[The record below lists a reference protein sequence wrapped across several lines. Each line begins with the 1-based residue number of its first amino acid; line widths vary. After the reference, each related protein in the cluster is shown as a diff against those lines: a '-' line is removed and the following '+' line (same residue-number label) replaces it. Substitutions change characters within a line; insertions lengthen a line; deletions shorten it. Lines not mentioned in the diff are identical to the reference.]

1 MALVTVQRS
10 PSPSNSTAESEEVV
24 SEDADEVDAAGKA
37 ASPPRQR
44 RTKTA
49 AKRLKKF
56 FHTVRFISKLRPFS
70 ESYFTVKGAALILP
84 QNEQE
89 SGYASKR
96 ITKNCDNEIQSHL
109 QSMFYLLRPQD
120 TIKIAVRLE
129 TTNPTGNPRYMAVV
143 SCVGRQDEE
152 ESVILGI
159 DCQEKATIGLVYP
172 IFSDTSIKLDGD
184 GGFIVSSD
192 GKLHVFKPVSV
203 QAMWSALQSL
213 NKIVKMARDNRHIPA
228 GLSHTWTG
236 YYESSSLRSSLTQIT
251 EWHTNEDVEF
261 FKSMPVFVE
270 TDDEESQFKKR
281 LNVELKNVMMRMDL
295 EEATCKEIRQELEE
309 AMGTDLSEY
318 KSYVDQEMMRIL
330 GQMDSPT
337 KIEDYLYLGSEWNAS
352 NMEELHNNGV
362 GHILNVSREIDNF
375 FPGCFVYQNI
385 REWDSEETDLMK
397 HWDKTFMFIKEARN
411 RNSKVLVH
419 CKMGISRSASTVM
432 AYLMK
437 EHRMSRQ
444 EAYDYV
450 KEKRSCIMPNS
461 AFWKQLETYEGILQA
476 KRKLEL
482 FKSKSQQDLLDASM
496 EEDDVGFNRH
506 HHHHL
511 FTETDMTRCHSM
523 PGGLDNSVFYH
534 PDYEPC
540 HMEPDMEAESRSA
553 DSAEDSLSDHPSPK
567 PEEEEASKKD
577 LAYYIGEEDDGHQS
591 EGMEEIDWN
600 KPMSSS
606 LPTFKIIKP
615 DESWI
620 RGEAEKEEE
629 SEEKKS
635 DVEVKVIAADNG
647 EMSKQSPEEEEK
659 VSKSDDS
666 AMETNSPFV
675 HLKENIP
682 WNPGTVKKTKENIEG
697 KKTEPLVG
705 GESFI
710 PDQIIVI
717 KGAENVGAKPDLKL
731 DLAGVTVSESSD
743 YGRDTCTPTSESS
756 RNSGSVYE
764 KEEIPLAPGTV
775 KRTLKEIEEK
785 HGFLRNKDLPP
796 LPLQRSESLKSP
808 RDKVR
813 RRRMD
818 RERRKTCNP
827 VLVSSPR
834 SPEEEVDFEW
844 RRHSTGETFSS
855 KPGTEEKSPETKQA
869 VYKLMGEEIT
879 VEKGIVRKQREG
891 IEGKSRQ
898 SSPCN
903 DAKDQLKVTPDE
915 PSSTE
920 SEVLIKDDLK
930 SENVKNVPNN
940 SECASDTNISANNN
954 ATNEESTSK
963 QSVNEIKSNFEKSPS
978 CGETPKHEVCP
989 KIGDSSRTTNQS
1001 GESPESPKCSFAE
1014 RKKTFETPIPL
1025 ESPEVSRRPKRK
1037 SQSEARFDPE
1047 TLKLIREI
1055 GSALMNS
1062 PAKCKIETD
1071 TDLDSKGNFSLVK
1084 HFVRDIERNERKPD
1098 REIIIIDKES
1108 QARRKRNWR
1117 FSAPTPTKEDPSEE
1131 KSYLKRTVAK
1141 STSQPI
1147 SLLEDSD
1154 KGTLSQDNIG
1164 SQPQKLSDQN
1174 TEIRNEVY
1182 PLTLP
1187 SGTPPENCTVSEDH
1201 IDKVHNL
1208 VGKFQ
1213 PVEFKGK
1220 MNLNV
1225 KSDTLEKC
1233 GPDLEMKSKSEP
1245 PEKVESLAT
1254 AQNEANKESDSESS
1268 DNTQLRYV
1276 KENLRKTNLY
1286 CTKRPQSAELK
1297 RSNTT
1302 PGCTL
1307 GTLRE
1312 KVNSRMQQRKSTD
1325 DADSEVAKEKRK
1337 VRKLQG
1343 RSHPLTKLE
1352 YRRNNPFYSTM

>member
-44 RTKTA
+44 RTKSA

-184 GGFIVSSD
+184 GGFVVSSD

-236 YYESSSLRSSLTQIT
+236 YYESSSLRSSLTQIS

-295 EEATCKEIRQELEE
+295 EEATCKEIRQELEA
-309 AMGTDLSEY
+309 AMGTNLSEY

-352 NMEELHNNGV
+352 NMEELNNNGV

-482 FKSKSQQDLLDASM
+482 FKSKSQQDLLDGSM
-496 EEDDVGFNRH
+496 EEDDVGFSRHPHH

-511 FTETDMTRCHSM
+511 LTETDMTRCHSM
-523 PGGLDNSVFYH
+523 PGGLDNSVFYNE
-534 PDYEPC
+534 YESC
-540 HMEPDMEAESRSA
+540 HIEPDLEVESRSA

-567 PEEEEASKKD
+567 PEGEEASKKG
-577 LAYYIGEEDDGHQS
+577 LAYYIGEEDEGHQS
-591 EGMEEIDWN
+591 EGMEEVDWN
-600 KPMSSS
+600 KPLSSS

-620 RGEAEKEEE
+620 KGEVEKEEN
-629 SEEKKS
+629 EEKKA
-635 DVEVKVIAADNG
+635 DEEVKAPAADDR
-647 EMSKQSPEEEEK
+647 EISKQEEEEEK
-659 VSKSDDS
+659 VEKSEDS

-697 KKTEPLVG
+697 KKAEPILG

-710 PDQIIVI
+710 PEQIIVI
-717 KGAENVGAKPDLKL
+717 KGAENVGVNPDLKL

-743 YGRDTCTPTSESS
+743 YSRDTCTPTSESS

-785 HGFLRNKDLPP
+785 HGFLRKKGLPP

-813 RRRMD
+813 RRHID

-827 VLVSSPR
+827 VLVRSPR

-869 VYKLMGEEIT
+869 VYRLMGEEIT

-898 SSPCN
+898 TSPCN
-903 DAKDQLKVTPDE
+903 DAKDQLKVTPVE
-915 PSSTE
+915 PSSAE
-920 SEVLIKDDLK
+920 SVVLIKDEVK
-930 SENVKNVPNN
+930 SDNVKNVPNN
-940 SECASDTNISANNN
+940 SDSASDTHNSANNN

-963 QSVNEIKSNFEKSPS
+963 QSVNEIKSNFEKSPT
-978 CGETPKHEVCP
+978 CAETPKHEVGL
-989 KIGDSSRTTNQS
+989 KIGDSSRTTSES

-1014 RKKTFETPIPL
+1014 RKKTFETPTPV

-1084 HFVRDIERNERKPD
+1084 HFVRDIERNEGKPD
-1098 REIIIIDKES
+1098 REIIIIDKET

-1117 FSAPTPTKEDPSEE
+1117 FSAPTPTGKSPNEE
-1131 KSYLKRTVAK
+1131 KSYPKRTVAK
-1141 STSQPI
+1141 SISQP
-1147 SLLEDSD
+1147 LFLEEGE
-1154 KGTLSQDNIG
+1154 KVTPNQDNVG
-1164 SQPQKLSDQN
+1164 SHPQKLSDQKN
-1174 TEIRNEVY
+1174 EIRNEAG
-1182 PLTLP
+1182 PLMSP

-1213 PVEFKGK
+1213 PVECKEK
-1220 MNLNV
+1220 TNV
-1225 KSDTLEKC
+1225 NVRSDTLEKC
-1233 GPDLEMKSKSEP
+1233 EPDLEIKRKSEP
-1245 PEKVESLAT
+1245 LEKVGSPVT
-1254 AQNEANKESDSESS
+1254 VQNEADKESDSESS
-1268 DNTQLRYV
+1268 DNTQLRFL

-1286 CTKRPQSAELK
+1286 CSKRPQSAELK

-1302 PGCTL
+1302 PACSL
-1307 GTLRE
+1307 ETLRE
-1312 KVNSRMQQRKSTD
+1312 KVNTRMQQRKSTD
-1325 DADSEVAKEKRK
+1325 DADCEADKEKRK